1 MKSWENTCR
10 ERSVLPA
17 APATIV
23 GKGVPEAGS
32 AALADGPGV
41 DGHLVRG

>member
-10 ERSVLPA
+10 KRSVLPA
-17 APATIV
+17 ALTTIV

-32 AALADGPGV
+32 AALADGPRAGE
-41 DGHLVRG
+41 HLVRE